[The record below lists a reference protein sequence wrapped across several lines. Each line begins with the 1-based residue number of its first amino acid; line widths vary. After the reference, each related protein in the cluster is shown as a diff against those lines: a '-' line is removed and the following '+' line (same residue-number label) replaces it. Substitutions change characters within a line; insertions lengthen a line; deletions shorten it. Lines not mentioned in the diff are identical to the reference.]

1 MKGALLFIGVFV
13 IVFLV
18 TLGVASLPPGQAI
31 YNKLNLPA
39 SVKAYKVA
47 GAIHGNVLI
56 EAVFNAAIYGIIV
69 WLVFTILTR
78 AFRKKP

>member
-1 MKGALLFIGVFV
+1 MKGALVFIGVFV

-18 TLGVASLPPGQAI
+18 TLGVTSLPPGQAI

-39 SVKAYKVA
+39 SVKTYKVA
-47 GAIHGNVLI
+47 GAIYGNVLI
-56 EAVFNAAIYGIIV
+56 EAIFNAAIYGLVV
-69 WLVFTILTR
+69 WVVFTILTR